1 MSIRKSKLRFRLW
14 MILCIMWLYCASY
27 IFMVLIRQSKMKH
40 ASNELKNI
48 SKNVVKKKLS
58 CFIITMNKSLESVQL
73 DNNVTCHPFI
83 GQSVN
88 AQILSHVDIQ
98 IQSNLRQGV
107 SSRGAHY
114 TNNKSVSIAWNHM
127 QLWKKL
133 AHTEGSE
140 DYLIFEDDAYITNHS
155 IKVYDELHKSGLFT
169 NNYIIKLVNG
179 YRMKWLGTYELV
191 TLKMF
196 LVNNIQYVLK
206 KCTCSTRQNFFN
218 VGAYVIDKQA
228 SRILLDK
235 FFPMQY
241 HVDIY
246 LHYTGYKFSNLF
258 VVENDVVDFSGRP
271 STHQSAEEKYQR
283 IFPEFKEQLINIFSS
298 DC

>member
-1 MSIRKSKLRFRLW
+1 MVITRKSKIKYTGIEF
-14 MILCIMWLYCASY
+14 
-27 IFMVLIRQSKMKH
+27 
-40 ASNELKNI
+40 KN
-48 SKNVVKKKLS
+48 SAKDVAKKKLS

-73 DNNVTCHPFI
+73 ENNVTCYPFI
-83 GQSVN
+83 GQTVN

-98 IQSNLRQGV
+98 IQSDLRQGV

-133 AHTEGSE
+133 VHTDGSE
-140 DYLIFEDDAYITNHS
+140 DYLIFEDDACITNQT
-155 IKVYDELHKSGLFT
+155 INVYDQLHKSGLFR

-191 TLKMF
+191 TLKTF

-228 SRILLDK
+228 SRVLLDR

-271 STHQSAEEKYQR
+271 STHQSPEEKYRR